1 MWKFIAVLGELVG
14 GLISWSMIVS
24 APLGVWAA
32 IVSGSFFHGVASV
45 ILPFYGLI
53 YWWLT

>member
-1 MWKFIAVLGELVG
+1 MWKFIAVLGEFVG